1 MPPITAKKVTVVV
14 ELQARFDEEANIH
27 WAKRL
32 TEAGVHVIFSAPG
45 LKIHAKLFLISRKEG
60 DDVVRYAHIGT
71 GNFNEKTA
79 RLYTDYSLLTADARI
94 TNEVRRVFNFIE
106 NPYRPVTFDYLMVS
120 PQNSRRLLYEMIDR
134 EIANAQQGLP
144 SGITLKLNNLVDKG
158 LVDRLYAASGSGVQ
172 SICWYAVC
180 VLLFRNWKALAIIF
194 ARLASWIAIWNT
206 IGFIFSKT
214 AVISK
219 FGSLQLTG

>member
-1 MPPITAKKVTVVV
+1 MTVVV

-60 DDVVRYAHIGT
+60 DHIVRYAHIGT

-106 NPYRPVTFDYLMVS
+106 NPYRPVSFEHLMVS
-120 PQNSRRLLYEMIDR
+120 PQNSRRMLYQLIDQ
-134 EIANAQQGLP
+134 EITSAQAGL
-144 SGITLKLNNLVDKG
+144 SAGITLKINNLVDRG
-158 LVDRLYAASGSGVQ
+158 LVDRLYTASSAGVKFAF
-172 SICWYAVC
+172 WYVAC
-180 VLLFRNWKALAIIF
+180 ARWCQIFQALAKTF
-194 ARLASWIAIWNT
+194 RLSASSIDSWSTRASTCLKIMAIRW
-206 IGFIFSKT
+206 S
-214 AVISK
+214 ISH
-219 FGSLQLTG
+219 LPTG